1 MVSVP
6 TDLEKAI
13 MTIKIGR
20 VRKIDVGCVTKLDG
34 EKLSNPY
41 YFLETAGFGI
51 EADIQKYGKE
61 FEKGNLMSVISI
73 IKTLK
78 EFYSNKVKIITD
90 EGEIEDNATL
100 ISVANGP
107 YTGAALKLSP
117 DAKLNDH
124 RLHVTLYKMDKLEM
138 AKYFLK
144 MKILGKTDK
153 RRLTII
159 KTKKVRIIPHHE
171 LPIHAD
177 ATLFG
182 VTPAEFK
189 IVPNAIQVICGF
201 PESEDESYLLSR
213 TILDP

>member
-1 MVSVP
+1 
-6 TDLEKAI
+6 
-13 MTIKIGR
+13 
-20 VRKIDVGCVTKLDG
+20 VTKLDG

-51 EADIQKYGKE
+51 EAQIQQYGKE
-61 FEKGNLMSVISI
+61 FEKGNMMAGLSI

-78 EFYSNKVKIITD
+78 DFYSNKVKIITD
-90 EGEIEDNATL
+90 EGEIEEKATL

-107 YTGAALKLSP
+107 YTGAALNLSP

-124 RLHVTLYKMDKLEM
+124 RLNVTIYKMDKIEM
-138 AKYFLK
+138 LKYFLK

-153 RRLTII
+153 RRLMII

-171 LPIHAD
+171 MPIHAD

-189 IVPNAIQVICGF
+189 IIPNALQIICGF
-201 PESEDESYLLSR
+201 PENEDKSYLLSR
-213 TILDP
+213 TLLDP